1 MKNLFIAIFFTFSA
15 IPLAQEQGQTG
26 TAPANAD
33 EALQDT
39 VKLKEIVVKF
49 SKPISKIE
57 GDGFVTR
64 FKGRYFRSWHCS
76 DVLGYIPGIQN
87 NNGNITVL
95 GRGAPT
101 VYING
106 RIVRTEQDLDQLRA
120 DKIKTVKL
128 YHNPGARYNGQ
139 TNAVIRIT
147 TVKNLGDG
155 FVKIPASFKRRL
167 FWGQRRC
174 VSQLQV

>member
-1 MKNLFIAIFFTFSA
+1 MKNLFIAIFLLSPQFL
-15 IPLAQEQGQTG
+15 LAQEQGQTQE

-57 GDGFVTR
+57 GDGFVTQIQGSVLQELGTA
-64 FKGRYFRSWHCS
+64 K

-95 GRGAPT
+95 GRGLQLSILMAEWFAPS
-101 VYING
+101 
-106 RIVRTEQDLDQLRA
+106 RILISLEPTR
-120 DKIKTVKL
+120 
-128 YHNPGARYNGQ
+128 
-139 TNAVIRIT
+139 
-147 TVKNLGDG
+147 
-155 FVKIPASFKRRL
+155 
-167 FWGQRRC
+167 
-174 VSQLQV
+174 